1 MKRMY
6 VVVLSLFFLMPFSSH
21 AFSGEGCGGD
31 CIQCHKLEKKDAE
44 DILKKLA
51 PAGAVTEVKRSPIGG
66 LWQVDVEVNGQKGIF
81 YVDFAKKNI
90 VLGQRIQIMPIADI
104 GKPVPEKKIDFSKLP
119 LKEAIVL
126 GPRKAEKKVA
136 VFTDPDCPYCRK
148 LHDEMKQLLSKR
160 KDVAFYIFL
169 RPLPMHKEAYKKA
182 QAVLCEKSLTL
193 LDDAFS
199 GKPLPEP
206 TCSGAQVDKN
216 NALADSLEFGGTPT
230 MVRFDGGV
238 LPGYLPADQ
247 LSAWIDNKKE
257 APAKNAPKE

>member
-1 MKRMY
+1 VVVY
-6 VVVLSLFFLMPFSSH
+6 VVVLSLLFLMPFTSH

-31 CIQCHKLEKKDAE
+31 CLQCHKLEKKDAE

-51 PAGAVTEVKRSPIGG
+51 PTGSVTDVKRAPIGG
-66 LWQVDVEVNGQKGIF
+66 LWQIDVEVNGQRGIF

-90 VLGQRIQIMPIADI
+90 VLGQRIQIIPIADI
-104 GKPVPEKKIDFSKLP
+104 GKPVPERKIDFSKIP
-119 LKEAIVL
+119 LKEAILL
-126 GPRKAEKKVA
+126 GPKSAKKKVA

-148 LHDEMKQLLSKR
+148 LHEAMKEVLAKR

-169 RPLPMHKEAYKKA
+169 RPLAMHKEAYKKA
-182 QAVLCEKSLTL
+182 QAVLCEKSLAL

-230 MVRFDGGV
+230 MVRDDGTV
-238 LPGYLPADQ
+238 SPGYLPAEQ
-247 LSAWIDNKKE
+247 LSAWIDNRKE
-257 APAKNAPKE
+257 APAKSATKE